1 MYVSGASKEKAAVST
16 DREKSL
22 LENLSLEW
30 KEKK

>member
-1 MYVSGASKEKAAVST
+1 MYVSGASKEKAAARA
-16 DREKSL
+16 DRESPP